1 MISNYK
7 PLLGK
12 AGSLFYW
19 HPFMLH
25 GTQPGK
31 SLKPRISV
39 RILIEKKLKISTSCN
54 LDKINKKIKGKKKL
68 KIYKKPITKKVNLI
82 NSIK

>member
-1 MISNYK
+1 M
-7 PLLGK
+7 GK

-31 SLKPRISV
+31 SVKPRVSV
-39 RILIEKKLKISTSCN
+39 RILVEKKLRILSGCA
-54 LDKINKKIKGKKKL
+54 LDKINKKIRGKKKL
-68 KIYKKPITKKVNLI
+68 KSYKKPITKKKNLI
-82 NSIK
+82 NTIK